1 MSTARIRG
9 RQARQAL
16 DLASDPD
23 IYAAQEVEAMYAERE
38 EIERLIEEVDRELAA
53 EAGAAGSRALR
64 PFTDVERVRRSQRR
78 AVRVALSRL
87 DCGALAE
94 GAGSEGEAA

>member
-1 MSTARIRG
+1 MRTARIASW
-9 RQARQAL
+9 QARQAL
-16 DLASDPD
+16 DLAFDQD
-23 IYAAQEVEAMYAERE
+23 ILGVVKEEEMATEVAE
-38 EIERLIEEVDRELAA
+38 IDALIEEVDRELAA

-87 DCGALAE
+87 DGGALA
-94 GAGSEGEAA
+94 AGTRSEGEAA